1 MDLPVVPEPFALQL
15 IMLIAHKPPTVSKG
29 EMRNKTQNTIN
40 DWKQPSTKAKEK
52 IVQLWKLTIS
62 ALTTKK

>member
-40 DWKQPSTKAKEK
+40 D
-52 IVQLWKLTIS
+52 
-62 ALTTKK
+62 